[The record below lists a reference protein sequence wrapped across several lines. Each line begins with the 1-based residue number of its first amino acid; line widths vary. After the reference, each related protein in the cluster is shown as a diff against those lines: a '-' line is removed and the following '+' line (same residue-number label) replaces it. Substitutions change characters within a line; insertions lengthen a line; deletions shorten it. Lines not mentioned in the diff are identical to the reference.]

1 MIRAIKRGKH
11 IFILAG
17 LALGLFALL
26 ACGSEAATPVATAQA
41 PSGEAEAQPVP
52 DLASILSTLLTLPVD
67 RETGVS
73 PEPIVQRELVVSTG
87 LGPLNSNTGIW
98 VTGRGEAT
106 RAPDLA
112 ILNLGI
118 EALAD
123 TVSEARDQAATA
135 MEGTV
140 AALRASG
147 IAERDIQTRFFNI
160 SPKYTTSVVTR
171 CPAARELPAGQ
182 TQTSSW
188 EIVPPIQPTP
198 AALVPAVEPV
208 PPPQTGGLAT
218 PEPIEVARDVH
229 DEDSVAIQAFQP
241 GDGCFTEHKTVIVG
255 YQVNNQL
262 TVKVRDLDSV
272 GEIIDQ
278 VTEAGGDLTRF
289 QGISFTIED
298 NEALQDEARA
308 AAIEDLLTKSNQVAN
323 LTGVELGQLVHITE
337 SGGPVQLQF
346 QAERA
351 FAMGASAAPTPIMA
365 GELTV
370 VVSMQAVFEI
380 QASGS

>member
-1 MIRAIKRGKH
+1 MLRAINKGKH
-11 IFILAG
+11 QFLLAG
-17 LALGLFALL
+17 LGLGLLLLL
-26 ACGSEAATPVATAQA
+26 ACTSGNGTPA
-41 PSGEAEAQPVP
+41 PSALPQESQSASGTDLSQLLAAVNRLGESGALVQEISRSQSIGTP
-52 DLASILSTLLTLPVD
+52 AS
-67 RETGVS
+67 
-73 PEPIVQRELVVSTG
+73 
-87 LGPLNSNTGIW
+87 SNTGIW

-106 RAPDLA
+106 SAPDLA

-135 MEGTV
+135 MEGAV
-140 AALRASG
+140 AALRANG

-160 SPKYTTSVVTR
+160 SPKYTSREVTR
-171 CPAARELPAGQ
+171 CPATRELPAGQ
-182 TQTSSW
+182 TQSSSR

-229 DEDSVAIQAFQP
+229 DEDSVAVKSLQS
-241 GDGCFTEHKTVIVG
+241 DEGCFTEHERVIVG

-308 AAIEDLLTKSNQVAN
+308 AAINDLLTKSNQVAS

-337 SGGPVQLQF
+337 SGGPVQVQF

-351 FAMGASAAPTPIMA
+351 FAMAASAAPTPIMA

-370 VVSMQAVFEI
+370 VITMQAVFEI